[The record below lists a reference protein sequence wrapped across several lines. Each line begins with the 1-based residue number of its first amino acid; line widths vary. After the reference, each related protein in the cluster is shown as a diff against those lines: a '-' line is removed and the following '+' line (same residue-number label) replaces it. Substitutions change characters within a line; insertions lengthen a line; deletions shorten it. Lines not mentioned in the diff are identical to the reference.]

1 MSYNSPF
8 TDNVIQPTAVS
19 YASYALT
26 STTGTIQLEWPLN
39 GNDTD
44 YVAARVM
51 QVSTTSTAYELWMP
65 PANQASVGQDALI
78 YNTGGVTLTVKSF
91 GGASTIVSIP
101 STGGSAQY
109 IFITSNGTT
118 TGTWGVIAFG
128 STTSL
133 ATASALAGYG
143 LVAIGSTLNQTTPV
157 TAFASSYTLLAS
169 DRASTYVW
177 TGGAGTLG
185 LTSATTLGNNWF
197 AFIRNGGS
205 GTLTI
210 SPSGG
215 NQINGAASIALQ
227 PSDSCLIVCSGTVF
241 YTIGLGQGTQFSFT
255 QLTKAVPSGTSAI
268 TLSSTEAANVIQK
281 YTGALTTNL
290 TVTMPQT
297 VQVYYITNQTT
308 GPYTITFTT
317 GATGGATA
325 TVPTAQQ
332 IILLCDSVNMYNAST
347 IAAGATAVT
356 LSNGAVGA
364 PSLSFA
370 SETTTG
376 VYRPASGEFGVS
388 ILGVQR
394 LNVTATG
401 IAVTGDG
408 AFSGALSGTT
418 GTFSGAVSGTTGTF
432 TSGVSGG
439 TFP

>member
-8 TDNVIQPTAVS
+8 TGNVVQPTDVS
-19 YASYALT
+19 YAAYALT
-26 STTGTIQLEWPLN
+26 STTGTIQLEWPIN
-39 GNDTD
+39 GSVSN

-51 QVSTTSTAYELWMP
+51 QVSTTSTSYELWMP
-65 PANQASVGQDALI
+65 PANQSSVGQDALI

-101 STGGSAQY
+101 ATGGSAQY
-109 IFITSNGTT
+109 IFITSNATT
-118 TGTWGVIAFG
+118 AGTWGVIAFG

-143 LVAIGSTLNQTTPV
+143 LAAIGSTLNQTTPV
-157 TAFASSYTLLAS
+157 TAFASTYTLLAS

-177 TGGAGTLG
+177 TGGAGTLS

-197 AFIRNGGS
+197 VFVRNGGS
-205 GTLTI
+205 GTLTV

-215 NQINGAASIALQ
+215 NQINGSASLALQ
-227 PSDSCLIVCSGTVF
+227 PSDSCLIVCSGSAF

-255 QLTKAVPSGTSAI
+255 QLTKSVAPGGAF

-281 YTGALTTNL
+281 YTGALSSNV

-297 VQVYYITNQTT
+297 VQIYYITNQTT

-317 GATGGATA
+317 GASGGATA

-332 IILLCDSVNMYNAST
+332 IILLCDSVNLYNAST

-376 VYRPASGEFGVS
+376 VYRPASGEFGIS

-394 LNVTATG
+394 LDVTASG
-401 IAVTGDG
+401 ITVTGAG
-408 AFSGALSGTT
+408 AFT
-418 GTFSGAVSGTTGTF
+418 GAVSGTTGTF

>member
-8 TDNVIQPTAVS
+8 SGNVIQPNDVS
-19 YASYALT
+19 YAAYALT

-78 YNTGGVTLTVKSF
+78 YNTGGVALTVKSY
-91 GGASTIVSIP
+91 GGLSTICTVDTSASTN
-101 STGGSAQY
+101 GSAKY

-128 STTSL
+128 ATTSL

-143 LVAIGSTLNQTTPV
+143 LAAIGSTLNQTTPV
-157 TAFASSYTLLAS
+157 TAFASTYTLLAS

-177 TGGAGTLG
+177 TGGAGTLS

-197 AFIRNGGS
+197 VFVRNGGS
-205 GTLTI
+205 GTLTV
-210 SPSGG
+210 SPTGG
-215 NQINGAASIALQ
+215 NQINGSASLALQ
-227 PSDSCLIVCSGTVF
+227 PSDSCLIVCSGSAF

-255 QLTKAVPSGTSAI
+255 QLTKSVAPGGAF

-281 YTGALTTNL
+281 YTGALSSNV

-297 VQVYYITNQTT
+297 VQIYYITNQTT

-317 GATGGATA
+317 GASGGATA

-332 IILLCDSVNMYNAST
+332 IILLCDSVNLYNAST

-376 VYRPASGEFGVS
+376 VYRPASGEFGIS

-394 LNVTATG
+394 LDVTATG
-401 IAVTGDG
+401 ITVTG
-408 AFSGALSGTT
+408 S

>member
-8 TDNVIQPTAVS
+8 TGNVIQPTDVS
-19 YASYALT
+19 YAAYALT

-65 PANQASVGQDALI
+65 PANQVSVGQDALI
-78 YNTGGVTLTVKSF
+78 YNTGGVALTVKSY

-101 STGGSAQY
+101 ASGGSAQY

-143 LVAIGSTLNQTTPV
+143 LAAIGSTLNQTTPV
-157 TAFASSYTLLAS
+157 TAFASTYTLLAS

-177 TGGAGTLG
+177 TGGAGTLS

-197 AFIRNGGS
+197 AFVRNNGT
-205 GTLTI
+205 GTLTV

-215 NQINGAASIALQ
+215 NLINGSASLALQ
-227 PSDSCLIVCSGTVF
+227 PSDSCLIVCSGSAF

-255 QLTKAVPSGTSAI
+255 QLTKSVAPGGSF
-268 TLSSTEAANVIQK
+268 TLTSTEAANVIQK
-281 YTGALTTNL
+281 YTGALSSNV

-297 VQVYYITNQTT
+297 VQIYYITNQTT

-317 GATGGATA
+317 GASGGATA

-332 IILLCDSVNMYNAST
+332 IILLCDSVNLYNAST

-364 PSLSFA
+364 PALSFA

-376 VYRPASGEFGVS
+376 VYRPASGEFGIS

-394 LNVTATG
+394 LDVTASG
-401 IAVTGDG
+401 ITVTGAG
-408 AFSGALSGTT
+408 AFT
-418 GTFSGAVSGTTGTF
+418 GAVSGTTGTF

>member
-8 TDNVIQPTAVS
+8 TGNVIQPTDVA
-19 YASYALT
+19 YTSYALT

-78 YNTGGVTLTVKSF
+78 YNTGGVALTVKSY
-91 GGASTIVSIP
+91 GGLSTICTVDTSASTN
-101 STGGSAQY
+101 GSAKY

-128 STTSL
+128 ATTSL

-143 LVAIGSTLNQTTPV
+143 LAAIGSTLNQTTPV
-157 TAFASSYTLLAS
+157 TAFASTYTLLAS

-177 TGGAGTLG
+177 TGGAGTLS

-197 AFIRNGGS
+197 VFVRNGGS
-205 GTLTI
+205 GTLTV

-215 NQINGAASIALQ
+215 NQINGSASLALQ
-227 PSDSCLIVCSGTVF
+227 PSDSCLIVCSGSAF

-255 QLTKAVPSGTSAI
+255 QLTKSVAPGGSF

-281 YTGALTTNL
+281 YTGALTSNV

-297 VQVYYITNQTT
+297 VQIYYITNQTT

-317 GATGGATA
+317 GASGGATA

-332 IILLCDSVNMYNAST
+332 IILLCDSVNLYNAST

-364 PSLSFA
+364 PALSFA

-376 VYRPASGEFGVS
+376 VYRPASGEFGIS

-394 LNVTATG
+394 LDVTATG
-401 IAVTGDG
+401 ITVTGAG
-408 AFSGALSGTT
+408 A
-418 GTFSGAVSGTTGTF
+418 FSGAVSGTTGTF

>member
-8 TDNVIQPTAVS
+8 TGNVVQPTDVS

-26 STTGTIQLEWPLN
+26 STTGTIQLEWPIN
-39 GNDTD
+39 GSVSN

-51 QVSTTSTAYELWMP
+51 QVSTTSTSYELWMP

-78 YNTGGVTLTVKSF
+78 YNTGGVTLTVKSY

-109 IFITSNGTT
+109 IFITSNATT

-128 STTSL
+128 ATTSL
-133 ATASALAGYG
+133 ATASVLAGYG
-143 LVAIGSTLNQTTPV
+143 LAAIGSTLNQTTPV
-157 TAFASSYTLLAS
+157 TAFASTYTLLAS

-177 TGGAGTLG
+177 TGGAGTLS

-197 AFIRNGGS
+197 VFVRNGGS
-205 GTLTI
+205 GTLTV

-215 NQINGAASIALQ
+215 NQINGSASLALQ
-227 PSDSCLIVCSGTVF
+227 PSDSCLIVCSGSAF

-255 QLTKAVPSGTSAI
+255 QLTKSVAPGGAF

-281 YTGALTTNL
+281 YTGALTSNV
-290 TVTMPQT
+290 TVTVPQT
-297 VQVYYITNQTT
+297 VQIYYITNQTT

-317 GATGGATA
+317 GASGGATA

-332 IILLCDSVNMYNAST
+332 IILLCDSVNLYNAST

-364 PSLSFA
+364 PALSFA

-376 VYRPASGEFGVS
+376 VYRPASGEFGIS

-394 LNVTATG
+394 LDVTATG
-401 IAVTGDG
+401 ITVTGAG
-408 AFSGALSGTT
+408 A
-418 GTFSGAVSGTTGTF
+418 FSGAVSGTTGTF

>member
-8 TDNVIQPTAVS
+8 TGNVVQPTDVS

-26 STTGTIQLEWPLN
+26 STTGTIQLEWPIN
-39 GNDTD
+39 GSVSN

-51 QVSTTSTAYELWMP
+51 QVSTTSTSYELWMP
-65 PANQASVGQDALI
+65 PANQSSVGQDALI
-78 YNTGGVTLTVKSF
+78 YNTGGVTLTVKSY

-143 LVAIGSTLNQTTPV
+143 LAAIGSTLNQTTPV
-157 TAFASSYTLLAS
+157 TAFASTYTLLAS

-177 TGGAGTLG
+177 TGGAGTLS

-197 AFIRNGGS
+197 VFVRNGGS
-205 GTLTI
+205 GTLTV
-210 SPSGG
+210 SPTGG
-215 NQINGAASIALQ
+215 NQINGSASLALQ
-227 PSDSCLIVCSGTVF
+227 PSDSCLIVCSGSAF

-255 QLTKAVPSGTSAI
+255 QLTKSVAPGGSF

-281 YTGALTTNL
+281 YTGALSSNV

-297 VQVYYITNQTT
+297 VQIYYITNQTT

-317 GATGGATA
+317 GASGGATA

-332 IILLCDSVNMYNAST
+332 IILLCDSVNLYNAST

-364 PSLSFA
+364 PALSFA

-376 VYRPASGEFGVS
+376 VYRPASGEFGIS

-394 LNVTATG
+394 LDVTASG
-401 IAVTGDG
+401 IAVTGAG
-408 AFSGALSGTT
+408 A
-418 GTFSGAVSGTTGTF
+418 FSGAVSGTTGTF

>member
-8 TDNVIQPTAVS
+8 TGNVIQPTDVS
-19 YASYALT
+19 YAAYALT

-65 PANQASVGQDALI
+65 PANQVSVGQDALI
-78 YNTGGVTLTVKSF
+78 YNTGGVALTVKSY

-101 STGGSAQY
+101 ASGGSAQY

-143 LVAIGSTLNQTTPV
+143 LAAIGSTLNQTTPV
-157 TAFASSYTLLAS
+157 TAFASTYTLLAS

-177 TGGAGTLG
+177 TGGAGTLS

-197 AFIRNGGS
+197 VFVRNGGS
-205 GTLTI
+205 GTLTV

-215 NQINGAASIALQ
+215 NQINGSASLALQ
-227 PSDSCLIVCSGTVF
+227 PSDSCLIVCSGSAF

-255 QLTKAVPSGTSAI
+255 QLTKSVAPGGSF
-268 TLSSTEAANVIQK
+268 TLTSTEAANVIQK
-281 YTGALTTNL
+281 YTGALSSNV

-297 VQVYYITNQTT
+297 VQIYYITNQTT

-317 GATGGATA
+317 GASGGATA

-332 IILLCDSVNMYNAST
+332 IILLCDSVNLYNAST

-364 PSLSFA
+364 PALSFA

-376 VYRPASGEFGVS
+376 VYRPASGEFGIS

-394 LNVTATG
+394 LDVTATG
-401 IAVTGDG
+401 ITVTGAG
-408 AFSGALSGTT
+408 AFT
-418 GTFSGAVSGTTGTF
+418 GAVSGTTGTF

>member
-8 TDNVIQPTAVS
+8 TGNVVQPTDVS
-19 YASYALT
+19 YAAYALT
-26 STTGTIQLEWPLN
+26 STTGTIQLEWPIN
-39 GNDTD
+39 GSVSN

-51 QVSTTSTAYELWMP
+51 QVSTTSTSYELWMP
-65 PANQASVGQDALI
+65 PANQSSVGQDALI

-91 GGASTIVSIP
+91 GGANTIVSIP

-143 LVAIGSTLNQTTPV
+143 LAAIGSTLNQTTPV
-157 TAFASSYTLLAS
+157 TAFASTYTLLAS

-177 TGGAGTLG
+177 TGGAGTLS

-197 AFIRNGGS
+197 VFVRNGGT
-205 GTLTI
+205 GTLTV

-215 NQINGAASIALQ
+215 NLINGSASLALQ
-227 PSDSCLIVCSGTVF
+227 PSDSCLIVCSGSAF

-255 QLTKAVPSGTSAI
+255 QLTKSVAPGGSF
-268 TLSSTEAANVIQK
+268 TLTSTEAANVIQK
-281 YTGALTTNL
+281 YTGALSSNV

-297 VQVYYITNQTT
+297 VQIYYITNQTT

-317 GATGGATA
+317 GASGGATA

-332 IILLCDSVNMYNAST
+332 IILLCDSVNLYNAST

-376 VYRPASGEFGVS
+376 VYRPASGEFGIS

-394 LNVTATG
+394 LDVTASG
-401 IAVTGDG
+401 ITVTGAG
-408 AFSGALSGTT
+408 A
-418 GTFSGAVSGTTGTF
+418 FSGAVSGTTGTF

>member
-8 TDNVIQPTAVS
+8 TGNVIQPTDVS
-19 YASYALT
+19 YSAYALT

-65 PANQASVGQDALI
+65 PANQVSVGQDALI
-78 YNTGGVTLTVKSF
+78 YNTGGVALTVKSF

-101 STGGSAQY
+101 ATGGSAQY

-143 LVAIGSTLNQTTPV
+143 LAAIGSTLNQTTPV
-157 TAFASSYTLLAS
+157 TAFASTYTLLAS

-177 TGGAGTLG
+177 TGGAGTLS

-197 AFIRNGGS
+197 VFVRNGGS
-205 GTLTI
+205 GTLTV

-215 NQINGAASIALQ
+215 NQINGSASLALQ
-227 PSDSCLIVCSGTVF
+227 PSDSCLIVCSGSAF

-255 QLTKAVPSGTSAI
+255 QLTKLVAPGGSF
-268 TLSSTEAANVIQK
+268 TLTSTEAANVIQK
-281 YTGALTTNL
+281 YTGALSSNV

-297 VQVYYITNQTT
+297 VQIYYITNQTT

-317 GATGGATA
+317 GASGGATA

-332 IILLCDSVNMYNAST
+332 IILLCDSVNLYNAST

-364 PSLSFA
+364 PALSFA

-376 VYRPASGEFGVS
+376 VYRPASGEFGIS

-394 LNVTATG
+394 LDVTATG
-401 IAVTGDG
+401 ITVTGTG
-408 AFSGALSGTT
+408 AFT
-418 GTFSGAVSGTTGTF
+418 GAVSGTTGTF

>member
-8 TDNVIQPTAVS
+8 TGNVIQPTDVS
-19 YASYALT
+19 YAAYALT

-65 PANQASVGQDALI
+65 PANQVSVGQDALI
-78 YNTGGVTLTVKSF
+78 YNTGGVALTVKSF

-101 STGGSAQY
+101 ASGGSAQY

-143 LVAIGSTLNQTTPV
+143 LAAIGSTLNQTTPV
-157 TAFASSYTLLAS
+157 TAFASTYTLLAS

-177 TGGAGTLG
+177 TGGAGTLS

-197 AFIRNGGS
+197 VFVRNGGS
-205 GTLTI
+205 GTLTV

-215 NQINGAASIALQ
+215 NLINGSASLALQ
-227 PSDSCLIVCSGTVF
+227 PSDSCLIACSGSAF

-255 QLTKAVPSGTSAI
+255 QLTKSVAPGGSF
-268 TLSSTEAANVIQK
+268 TLTSTEAANVIQK
-281 YTGALTTNL
+281 YTGALSSNV

-297 VQVYYITNQTT
+297 VQIYYITNQTT

-317 GATGGATA
+317 GASGGATA

-332 IILLCDSVNMYNAST
+332 IILLCDSVNLYNAST

-364 PSLSFA
+364 PALSFA

-376 VYRPASGEFGVS
+376 VYRPASGEFGIS

-394 LNVTATG
+394 LDVTATG
-401 IAVTGDG
+401 ITVTGAG
-408 AFSGALSGTT
+408 AFT
-418 GTFSGAVSGTTGTF
+418 GAVSGTTGTF

>member
-8 TDNVIQPTAVS
+8 TGNVIQPTDVA
-19 YASYALT
+19 YTSYALT

-78 YNTGGVTLTVKSF
+78 YNTGGVALTVKSY
-91 GGASTIVSIP
+91 GGLSTICTVDTSASTN
-101 STGGSAQY
+101 GSAKY

-128 STTSL
+128 ATTSL

-143 LVAIGSTLNQTTPV
+143 LAAIGSTLNQTTPV
-157 TAFASSYTLLAS
+157 TAFASTYTLLAS

-177 TGGAGTLG
+177 TGGAGTLS

-197 AFIRNGGS
+197 VFVRNGGS
-205 GTLTI
+205 GTLTV
-210 SPSGG
+210 SPTGG
-215 NQINGAASIALQ
+215 NQINGSASLALQ
-227 PSDSCLIVCSGTVF
+227 PSDSCLIVCSGSAF

-255 QLTKAVPSGTSAI
+255 QLTKSVAPGGAF

-281 YTGALTTNL
+281 YTGALSSNV

-297 VQVYYITNQTT
+297 VQIYYITNQTT

-317 GATGGATA
+317 GASGGATA

-332 IILLCDSVNMYNAST
+332 IILLCDSVNLYNAST

-376 VYRPASGEFGVS
+376 VYRPASGEFGIS

-394 LNVTATG
+394 LDVTATG
-401 IAVTGDG
+401 ITVTG
-408 AFSGALSGTT
+408 S
-418 GTFSGAVSGTTGTF
+418 GTFSGAVSGTKGTF

>member
-8 TDNVIQPTAVS
+8 TGNVVQPTDVS

-26 STTGTIQLEWPLN
+26 STTGTIQLEWPIN
-39 GNDTD
+39 GSVSD

-51 QVSTTSTAYELWMP
+51 QVSTTSTSYELWMP
-65 PANQASVGQDALI
+65 PANQSSVGQDALI
-78 YNTGGVTLTVKSF
+78 YNTGGVTLTVKSY

-143 LVAIGSTLNQTTPV
+143 LAAIGSTLNQTTPV
-157 TAFASSYTLLAS
+157 TAFASTYTLLVS

-177 TGGAGTLG
+177 TGGAGTLSI
-185 LTSATTLGNNWF
+185 TSATTLGNNWF
-197 AFIRNGGS
+197 VFVRNGGS
-205 GTLTI
+205 GTLTV
-210 SPSGG
+210 SPTGG
-215 NQINGAASIALQ
+215 NQINGSASLALQ
-227 PSDSCLIVCSGTVF
+227 PSDSCLIVCSGSAF

-255 QLTKAVPSGTSAI
+255 QLTKSVAPGGAF

-281 YTGALTTNL
+281 YTGALSSNV

-297 VQVYYITNQTT
+297 VQIYYITNQTT

-317 GATGGATA
+317 GASGGATA

-332 IILLCDSVNMYNAST
+332 IILLCDSVNLYNAST

-364 PSLSFA
+364 PALSFA

-376 VYRPASGEFGVS
+376 VYRPASGEFGIS

-394 LNVTATG
+394 LDVTAVG
-401 IAVTGDG
+401 ITVTGAG
-408 AFSGALSGTT
+408 A
-418 GTFSGAVSGTTGTF
+418 FSGAVSGTTGTF

>member
-8 TDNVIQPTAVS
+8 TGNVVQPTDVS
-19 YASYALT
+19 YAAYALT
-26 STTGTIQLEWPLN
+26 STTGTIQLEWPIN
-39 GNDTD
+39 GSVSN

-51 QVSTTSTAYELWMP
+51 QVSTTSTSYELWMP

-78 YNTGGVTLTVKSF
+78 YNTGGVALTVKSF

-101 STGGSAQY
+101 ATGGSAQY

-143 LVAIGSTLNQTTPV
+143 LAAIGSTLNQTTPV
-157 TAFASSYTLLAS
+157 TAFASTYTLLAS

-177 TGGAGTLG
+177 TGGAGTLS

-197 AFIRNGGS
+197 VFVRNGGS
-205 GTLTI
+205 GTLTV

-215 NQINGAASIALQ
+215 DLINSAASLALQ
-227 PSDSCLIVCSGTVF
+227 PSDSCLIVCSGSAF
-241 YTIGLGQGTQFSFT
+241 FTIGLGQGTQFSFT
-255 QLTKAVPSGTSAI
+255 QLTKSVAPGGAF

-281 YTGALTTNL
+281 YTGALSSNV

-297 VQVYYITNQTT
+297 VQIYYITNQTT

-317 GATGGATA
+317 GASGGATA

-332 IILLCDSVNMYNAST
+332 IILLCDSVNLYNAST

-364 PSLSFA
+364 PALSFA

-376 VYRPASGEFGVS
+376 VYRPASGEFGIS

-394 LNVTATG
+394 LDVTAAG
-401 IAVTGDG
+401 ITVTGAG
-408 AFSGALSGTT
+408 AFT
-418 GTFSGAVSGTTGTF
+418 GAVSGTTGTF